1 MTPHLN
7 ISLAFFRISDF
18 LVNIAQLELKQGKS
32 EKCQRRLEQLR
43 GILQAALRTSS
54 DVELVNESVE
64 EPLFIGHPES
74 CQCTSCNDPV
84 LHAIVI
90 KYYTCFFQYM
100 TCVSGPEQLMTVLD
114 LADSVCSCAQSKMFR
129 YLDGLDKF
137 LHLCYEGNPESGE
150 KKLDEK
156 PKKGKSKYA
165 KSKNRKEDDRL
176 LKTSSFCVMFC
187 QHQLMLQCMKAEHW
201 LCDGQVENASSEL
214 SKGMETLACVENTI
228 GITPVCFIP
237 IKASF
242 LYFSGVTVLLLNK
255 GDFRNIF
262 TGYNRSAKYPPMRLS
277 IEDNITK
284 GNSLKADPLE
294 EEIEKPRRGAS
305 QRGRNSK
312 AAEERC
318 CDKKSQATSSRAR
331 GRGRRKERGE
341 SVIEC
346 DNSTESN
353 LQKPKGKKRGTKS
366 TTEVEDVCVD
376 KTGTVQLLWF
386 SL

>member
-1 MTPHLN
+1 MTPLLN
-7 ISLAFFRISDF
+7 FAPAFFRISDF

-32 EKCQRRLEQLR
+32 EKCQRRLEQLK

-54 DVELVNESVE
+54 DGELFNESVE

-84 LHAIVI
+84 LHAIII
-90 KYYTCFFQYM
+90 KYCTCFSQYM
-100 TCVSGPEQLMTVLD
+100 TCVSGPERLMTVLD
-114 LADSVCSCAQSKMFR
+114 LADSVCSHAQSKMFR
-129 YLDGLDKF
+129 YLDGL
-137 LHLCYEGNPESGE
+137 HLCHEGDPESGE
-150 KKLDEK
+150 KKLNEK
-156 PKKGKSKYA
+156 QKKGKSKCA
-165 KSKNRKEDDRL
+165 KSKKGQEDDGLRKRL
-176 LKTSSFCVMFC
+176 SFCMMFYE
-187 QHQLMLQCMKAEHW
+187 HQLRLQSMKAEHW

-214 SKGMETLACVENTI
+214 SKAMETLACIENAI

-262 TGYNRSAKYPPMRLS
+262 TGCDRSAKYPTKHLS

-305 QRGRNSK
+305 QRGRNSR
-312 AAEERC
+312 AVEETC
-318 CDKKSQATSSRAR
+318 CDKKSRSTSSRAR

-346 DNSTESN
+346 DNSSEST

-366 TTEVEDVCVD
+366 TRKVEDVGIE
-376 KTGTVQLLWF
+376 KKGTVQLLWF
-386 SL
+386 PY

>member
-1 MTPHLN
+1 MTPLLN
-7 ISLAFFRISDF
+7 FAPAFFRISDF

-32 EKCQRRLEQLR
+32 EKCQRRLEQLK

-54 DVELVNESVE
+54 DVELFNESVE

-84 LHAIVI
+84 LHAIII
-90 KYYTCFFQYM
+90 KYCTCFSQYM
-100 TCVSGPEQLMTVLD
+100 TCVSGPERLMTVLD

-129 YLDGLDKF
+129 YLDGL
-137 LHLCYEGNPESGE
+137 HLCYEGDPESGE
-150 KKLDEK
+150 KKLNEK
-156 PKKGKSKYA
+156 QKKGKSKCA
-165 KSKNRKEDDRL
+165 KSKNRNKDDRL
-176 LKTSSFCVMFC
+176 LKTSSFCMMFC

-201 LCDGQVENASSEL
+201 LCNGQVENASSEL
-214 SKGMETLACVENTI
+214 SKAMETLAYVEDVI

-242 LYFSGVTVLLLNK
+242 LYFSGVIVFLLNK

-262 TGYNRSAKYPPMRLS
+262 TGSNWSAKYPTKHWS

-305 QRGRNSK
+305 QRGRNLR
-312 AAEERC
+312 AAEETC
-318 CDKKSQATSSRAR
+318 CDKKSRSTSSRAR
-331 GRGRRKERGE
+331 GRGRRKEREE

-346 DNSTESN
+346 DNSAEST

-366 TTEVEDVCVD
+366 TREVEDVGIE

-386 SL
+386 P